1 MTNSPASENTLFPTT
16 VVGSMPRT
24 AFVLELLQPET
35 MERLGPETT
44 RSRQDA
50 AVGFMIALMENTG
63 IDIISDGEWRRV
75 SYTGVI
81 SQMLDGFAE
90 GTQFSSNSTLELK
103 GTGARHHVV
112 VEPMS
117 NHRHFIAEEAA
128 FIKANT
134 DRKAKVCLPSP
145 FILGHRMWHP
155 EASAKAYPTRRDFVR
170 ATVPILRAELE
181 AVRDTGIDV
190 AQIDEPFLSGFCDPE
205 ERKRFDDP
213 DTDLDFLV
221 ECLNDVVQG
230 VEGITIALHVCRF
243 NRGRKGTQYEGG
255 YEPIIPALKKLQV
268 DQFTLEFAI
277 PQAGDMRVLR
287 ELPEDKHVA
296 LGCVDCRSAK
306 IDTPEEIVARVERA
320 MQFLPKER
328 ISLAPDCGFA
338 PGGGFGP
345 RPGLAIPLD
354 EAYTKLK
361 NEVMAAHILRER
373 YA

>member
-1 MTNSPASENTLFPTT
+1 
-16 VVGSMPRT
+16 MPRT
-24 AFVLELLQPET
+24 AFVSELLQPET
-35 MERLGPETT
+35 VERLGPETT
-44 RSRQDA
+44 RSRQDT
-50 AVGFMIALMENTG
+50 AVRFMIALMENTG

-90 GTQFSSNSTLELK
+90 GTRFSSNRRTPDLRGM
-103 GTGARHHVV
+103 GTRLQVV

-170 ATVPILRAELE
+170 ATVPILRSELE
-181 AVRDTGIDV
+181 AVRDTGIAV
-190 AQIDEPFLSGFCDPE
+190 AQIDEPFLSGFIDPE

-243 NRGRKGTQYEGG
+243 NRGRNGTQYEGG

-268 DQFTLEFAI
+268 DQLTLEFAI

-287 ELPEDKHVA
+287 ELPEDKLVA

-338 PGGGFGP
+338 PGA
-345 RPGLAIPLD
+345 GLTIPLD

-361 NEVMAAHILRER
+361 NEVKAAHILRER